1 MLNKRTGPTKRE
13 GWTIFENLIN
23 GQGRYVP
30 EKLKYSYTSSFLSN
44 SDAKSNFL
52 YTYFYLCFGVN
63 GMASTL
69 RCLISGQALISGQGG
84 QFLKIL

>member
-30 EKLKYSYTSSFLSN
+30 EKLKYSYTTSSFLSK

-52 YTYFYLCFGVN
+52 H
-63 GMASTL
+63 
-69 RCLISGQALISGQGG
+69 ISICVLVQMGWPVLLGA
-84 QFLKIL
+84 